1 MRAYVERLVADPG
14 LRARMGEAGRRR
26 VLGRSWEG
34 ICDDLLA
41 YYDEAIAAK
50 TAAMAGFISL

>member
-1 MRAYVERLVADPG
+1 
-14 LRARMGEAGRRR
+14 MGEAGRRR